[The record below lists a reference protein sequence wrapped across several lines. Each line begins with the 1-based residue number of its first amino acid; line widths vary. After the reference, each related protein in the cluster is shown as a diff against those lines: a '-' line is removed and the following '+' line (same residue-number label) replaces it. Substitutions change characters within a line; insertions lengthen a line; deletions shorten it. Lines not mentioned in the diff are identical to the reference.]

1 MKPVPLIML
10 NVLLL
15 TAGQVLWKIGLN
27 QAGGFSL
34 ANAVKVLFS
43 PMILAGLFLY
53 VIATGVWFMVL
64 GKTDLSFAYPLQSMA
79 YILGVI
85 AALLIFKEAI
95 PVTRWIGVGVIIFG
109 VYLVS
114 MK

>member
-1 MKPVPLIML
+1 MKPIPLIML

-27 QAGGFSL
+27 QAGGFTL
-34 ANAVKVLFS
+34 DNAVKVLFS
-43 PMILAGLFLY
+43 PLILAGLFIY
-53 VIATGVWFMVL
+53 VIATGVWFIVL

-79 YILGVI
+79 YILGVV
-85 AALLIFKEAI
+85 AALLIFKEVI
-95 PVTRWIGVGVIIFG
+95 PPSRWVGVGVIILG